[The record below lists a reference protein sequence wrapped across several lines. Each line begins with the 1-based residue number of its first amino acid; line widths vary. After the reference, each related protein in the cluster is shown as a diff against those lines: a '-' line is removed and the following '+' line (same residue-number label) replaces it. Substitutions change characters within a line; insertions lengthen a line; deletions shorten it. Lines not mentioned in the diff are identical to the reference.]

1 MRHLSLALLAL
12 LGCANTVSPG
22 VASPDAAAP
31 VDAPSA
37 RDVAA
42 APDRG
47 APADVVAP
55 SPDGGRTL
63 TDDCAPG
70 TWCWERPLP
79 SGERIAGARAITA
92 NELLFVTVGGTLAR
106 WDGTRWRTV
115 ILSLPGEVRSVWAR
129 RSDEVYLLC
138 GAEGTA
144 GAMQR
149 SWLVRVRGDVP
160 EVLSGPR
167 MGYASRLEGAAAND
181 LWSLGQ
187 RGMIHWD
194 GAAWR
199 EVEGP
204 GDVLLSGLF
213 VRGPNDLLVLES
225 WGSGSGTGRLH
236 RFDGTAWT
244 LLTSFEGLRVRVEA
258 PLVPLDGSLY
268 LRAWDSRASQPE
280 VVRYDL
286 ASGQSELITPP
297 TDDGSADLH
306 TDGRALWASYAS
318 RVWRREGAQW
328 RAMPELRVGFGGSIV
343 GAGADT
349 WVLGST
355 VARLRG
361 DRWEAFSSA
370 LDGAAGFWRDRN
382 PTPAL
387 VTLRPGGLAAQDPA
401 ARGDWPVRPMLQD
414 APAEAWTPDS
424 DDGGWFAASTGA
436 THVVNRQPMAPVP
449 WPSGGRRQGAMGAWG
464 ATLWAVSARGI
475 ERYAD
480 GAWGDAVMSPM
491 IPEAPRQ
498 RPFVRAVHG
507 VGANTAVF
515 STELVTGDKQVYVN
529 VYALRGAEATPVS
542 ALRGVFGNST
552 EVVIAGRL
560 PAVWVSFD
568 GLRLWDGRGTRV
580 VELEVTPTDLH
591 VLADGRAVGTDGERV
606 YVWTADGRRVGALP
620 IPSMRDL
627 RWSHVMGDERGVIR
641 VAAGDAVL
649 RFTP

>member
-1 MRHLSLALLAL
+1 MRHLSLASLAL

-22 VASPDAAAP
+22 AATADASVSLDAPASSDVVTVADRAAP
-31 VDAPSA
+31 T
-37 RDVAA
+37 
-42 APDRG
+42 
-47 APADVVAP
+47 DVVVP
-55 SPDGGRTL
+55 SPDGGRAL
-63 TDDCAPG
+63 TDDCASG

-79 SGERIAGARAITA
+79 SGERIAGARVISA
-92 NELLFVTVGGTLAR
+92 NEVLFATVGGTLAR
-106 WDGTRWRTV
+106 WDGARWRTV
-115 ILSLPGEVRSVWAR
+115 ILSLPGEVRSVWAQR
-129 RSDEVYLLC
+129 GDEVYLLC
-138 GAEGTA
+138 VSENSP

-160 EVLSGPR
+160 ELLSGPR
-167 MGYASRLEGAAAND
+167 MGYASNLEGTAAND

-187 RGMIHWD
+187 RGMIHWN
-194 GAAWR
+194 GTAWR

-213 VRGPNDLLVLES
+213 VRGANDLLVLEN

-236 RFDGTAWT
+236 RFDGANWT

-286 ASGQSELITPP
+286 AGGQSELLTPP
-297 TDDGSADLH
+297 TDNGSVDLH
-306 TDGRALWASYAS
+306 TDGRALWASYAG

-328 RAMPELRVGFGGSIV
+328 RAVAPINVGFGGSIV
-343 GAGADT
+343 GVGADT
-349 WVLGST
+349 WVLGNT

-361 DRWEAFSSA
+361 DRWEGFSST

-387 VTLRPGGLAAQDPA
+387 VTLRPGGLAAQDST
-401 ARGDWPVRPMLQD
+401 ARGNWPVRPMLQD
-414 APAEAWTPDS
+414 APAEAWTPDG
-424 DDGGWFAASTGA
+424 DDGGWFAADTGA
-436 THVVNRQPMAPVP
+436 THVVNRQPVTTVP
-449 WPSGGRRQGAMGAWG
+449 WPTGGRRRGALGAWG
-464 ATLWAVSARGI
+464 ATLWAVSERGI
-475 ERYAD
+475 ERYID
-480 GAWGDAVMSPM
+480 GAWAAPVVAPW
-491 IPEAPRQ
+491 ILEAPLQ
-498 RPFVRAVHG
+498 RASVRAVYG
-507 VGANTAVF
+507 VGAGVALF
-515 STELVTGDKQVYVN
+515 SAERVTGDKQVYVN
-529 VYALRGAEATPVS
+529 VYALRGGSTTFVS
-542 ALRGVFGNST
+542 AQRGVFGSST

-580 VELEVTPTDLH
+580 VEPEVTPTDLH
-591 VLADGRAVGTDGERV
+591 VLADGRAVGTDGARV

-620 IPSMRDL
+620 IPPMRDL
-627 RWSHVMGDERGVIR
+627 RWSHVMGDARGVIR